1 MKRTINITEEDIIKI
16 AQQVISEQFD
26 DKKDKTKKPTKRNI
40 KKQGKKR
47 QTANI
52 QKYLTKLD
60 DFDMNLKEAMKL
72 HSKGG
77 EENDVHAMLL
87 LIEGIIK
94 AETLAVAAAVIQQL
108 GHFSKMRFN
117 QLMSERTFG
126 GRIDKLMASI
136 KYLRK
141 ERNDVGKY
149 VKPIKRKVD
158 NVEKLIETIA
168 KTGDLPEGS
177 RTADEFMYHIEQ
189 LKNFTTTVY
198 SYLEGYL

>member
-87 LIEGIIK
+87 LI
-94 AETLAVAAAVIQQL
+94 
-108 GHFSKMRFN
+108 
-117 QLMSERTFG
+117 
-126 GRIDKLMASI
+126 
-136 KYLRK
+136 
-141 ERNDVGKY
+141 
-149 VKPIKRKVD
+149 
-158 NVEKLIETIA
+158 
-168 KTGDLPEGS
+168 
-177 RTADEFMYHIEQ
+177 
-189 LKNFTTTVY
+189 
-198 SYLEGYL
+198 